1 MMRVWL
7 VGAVVRYWTILI
19 LLVFWQVLVTVNDY
33 NSIVAPSPIQVGT
46 AFLSAPEYFMF
57 HAWYTLSSALG
68 GLILGIA
75 IGTIVASLSWA
86 TPLFNGLLMP
96 MSLFFRSIPIVAM
109 IPIIVRLVGYG
120 SHSVIMI
127 TAILTFFPCYLLF
140 LSGLEDVN
148 STRKDFFSSL
158 NCQPKG
164 FKMLTFFRYLALPSA
179 MPNLLVSV
187 RLLAPIC
194 ILVALVTEF
203 LMGLQGL
210 GYVMT
215 SARSTLRMDVSWAA
229 AIISCLLSV
238 GFFLVA
244 SAVEQK
250 YRSRWSD

>member
-1 MMRVWL
+1 MMRVWFA
-7 VGAVVRYWTILI
+7 GAIVRYWTILI

-46 AFLSAPEYFMF
+46 ALLSDPEYFMF
-57 HAWYTLSSALG
+57 HAWYTLSSAVG

-75 IGTIVASLSWA
+75 MGTIAASLSWA

-140 LSGLEDVN
+140 LSGLKDVN
-148 STRKDFFSSL
+148 STRRDFFSSL

-164 FKMLTFFRYLALPSA
+164 FKMLTFFRYLA
-179 MPNLLVSV
+179 V
-187 RLLAPIC
+187 
-194 ILVALVTEF
+194 
-203 LMGLQGL
+203 
-210 GYVMT
+210 
-215 SARSTLRMDVSWAA
+215 
-229 AIISCLLSV
+229 
-238 GFFLVA
+238 
-244 SAVEQK
+244 
-250 YRSRWSD
+250 